1 MGVVVG
7 GGGEGLASPR
17 RNGIAR
23 NCKRTNIYVCLICLF
38 DADDNRCM
46 CTNRGSDL
54 YKLYK

>member
-1 MGVVVG
+1 MGGWVGVG
-7 GGGEGLASPR
+7 GRLASPR